1 MHFTVKGMIISP
13 SSLGSLTQIWEWKAQ
28 VGSNRRAQVFFLR
41 WHSLPSYAL
50 NSSVHQLL
58 FQLLNAQA
66 APHSEH
72 LFSFSTREST
82 EENPTFFRG
91 KTKHKP
97 CQSRDCHFWDHLALR
112 HQLSNQFPPYGATCP
127 RASRPGPW
135 EDGEI
140 SHFLWSGLRR
150 RQ

>member
-1 MHFTVKGMIISP
+1 MIISP
-13 SSLGSLTQIWEWKAQ
+13 SSLGSLAQIWEWKAQ
-28 VGSNRRAQVFFLR
+28 VGPHHRAQVFFLT

-50 NSSVHQLL
+50 NSSVHLLL

-72 LFSFSTREST
+72 LFSFSTRVHWSE
-82 EENPTFFRG
+82 PHFFHRG

-97 CQSRDCHFWDHLALR
+97 CQSLDCHFWDHHLALR
-112 HQLSNQFPPYGATCP
+112 HQLSNQFLLYGATCP
-127 RASRPGPW
+127 WASRPGPW
-135 EDGEI
+135 EDAVI
-140 SHFLWSGLRR
+140 SHLLWSALRR